1 MLNNNIINEKL
12 NQIKLSKISE
22 TLAAVHTHTHTH
34 TWYCLLEKNKN
45 LNVVNINNNEY
56 INKDRTVSFFYDI
69 GLSLCRL

>member
-34 TWYCLLEKNKN
+34 THMVLPFRKK
-45 LNVVNINNNEY
+45 
-56 INKDRTVSFFYDI
+56 
-69 GLSLCRL
+69 